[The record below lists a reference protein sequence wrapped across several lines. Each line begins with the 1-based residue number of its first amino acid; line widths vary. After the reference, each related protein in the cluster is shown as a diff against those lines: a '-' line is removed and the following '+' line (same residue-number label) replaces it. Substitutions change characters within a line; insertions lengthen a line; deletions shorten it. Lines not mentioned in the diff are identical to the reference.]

1 VDRAKTNVPTFVASW
16 ATKVMRLDDEF
27 IAHATKCSPYKR
39 LPPGWQ
45 VELPNQAFSCLYQ
58 KHKVYVIASDHGW
71 AITREDRLHGYE
83 QILTHSL
90 ASTPVLCPTHVVAA
104 RLAEACSPNPPPGC
118 WLEWYVN

>member
-1 VDRAKTNVPTFVASW
+1 
-16 ATKVMRLDDEF
+16 MRLDDEF

>member
-83 QILTHSL
+83 GVLTHSL
-90 ASTPVLCPTHVVAA
+90 ASAPVLCPTHVVAA
-104 RLAEACSPNPPPGC
+104 RLAEACSPNPPPGY